1 MTWTPVFVPDEPP
14 PPVPLSP
21 AVRAGDF
28 VFVSGQV
35 ASRADGTVAIG
46 SFEEEVRTTFDNV
59 DRILAAAGAARRDVV
74 KVNAYLSNS
83 ILFAEFNDLYRQLF
97 PGARPARTTM
107 VTAFGHADV
116 RVEVEVIAYVPSS

>member
-1 MTWTPVFVPDEPP
+1 MTWEPIFVPDEPA

-35 ASRADGTVAIG
+35 ASREDGTVLIG
-46 SFEEEVRTTFDNV
+46 SFEEEVRQAFANV
-59 DRILAAAGAARRDVV
+59 DRILAAAEATRGDIV
-74 KVNAYLSNS
+74 KVNAYLANS
-83 ILFAEFNDLYRQLF
+83 VLFAPFNDIYRELF
-97 PGARPARTTM
+97 PGARPARTTL

-116 RVEVEVIAYVPSS
+116 RVEVEAVAYLAGN